1 MIFRQ
6 LFEPASSTYTYLL
19 ADETTRRAVLVD
31 PVVEEVET
39 YAKLLADLG
48 LTLVYTLETHVH
60 ADHVTAGSALRER
73 FGSRTVVHRD
83 GGAACADVLVKH
95 GDHVTV
101 DGIDIEVR
109 ETPGHTNGCVTYVS
123 GDRAFTGDAL
133 LIGGCGRT
141 DFQQGDAAKLHESV
155 HGQIFSLPPDTLVY
169 PGHDYEGR
177 TVSTVKEELA
187 TNARLGGGRTKAEFV
202 EIMANL
208 KLAYPKQ
215 LHRAVPANQ
224 QWGREW
230 PTPGESTPRGK
241 PISFPPNTLLPWA
254 TLAFLTAG
262 AGGAACADAA
272 PPSTAAVPAAPE
284 VPVST
289 IREIDVAT
297 LKADLDRGAVPLLVD
312 VRTPE
317 EYASG
322 HVPGAKNIPL
332 DQIEARV
339 AELGPT
345 DREVYLVCQSG
356 RRSMRASEQLVAKG
370 LRPVNVAGGTSA
382 WLAAGYPKE

>member
-1 MIFRQ
+1 M
-6 LFEPASSTYTYLL
+6 SSTSN
-19 ADETTRRAVLVD
+19 RV
-31 PVVEEVET
+31 
-39 YAKLLADLG
+39 
-48 LTLVYTLETHVH
+48 
-60 ADHVTAGSALRER
+60 
-73 FGSRTVVHRD
+73 
-83 GGAACADVLVKH
+83 
-95 GDHVTV
+95 
-101 DGIDIEVR
+101 
-109 ETPGHTNGCVTYVS
+109 
-123 GDRAFTGDAL
+123 
-133 LIGGCGRT
+133 
-141 DFQQGDAAKLHESV
+141 
-155 HGQIFSLPPDTLVY
+155 
-169 PGHDYEGR
+169 
-177 TVSTVKEELA
+177 
-187 TNARLGGGRTKAEFV
+187 
-202 EIMANL
+202 
-208 KLAYPKQ
+208 
-215 LHRAVPANQ
+215 
-224 QWGREW
+224 
-230 PTPGESTPRGK
+230 
-241 PISFPPNTLLPWA
+241 LPWA